1 MAGFNIPASPSKY
14 TLVVDT
20 FRGVD
25 LINSPSNVEKSRSPA
40 APNMIRDQVGKVRK
54 RMGYQTAATAPG
66 GARVNGV
73 HFLGEERLLHA
84 GSKLY
89 RWEDGETGAVFT
101 ELGAMAD
108 SRSASFL
115 FDGKLYL
122 LDGAEYRVFDGEAL
136 QVVSAA
142 AYVPTVVISRNPTG
156 GGTAYE
162 ALNLLGTKWTESF
175 LGTADG
181 KVYQLTADGL
191 DETAVTAEVLDSEGE
206 WIAKTEGTDFTVD
219 REKGTVTFS
228 AAPGAPPV
236 TGHDNVR
243 ITAAKTRE
251 GYGAAISGCTVFAVY
266 GVGGAADRVFL
277 SGNSGKPGM
286 DWYSAYDDPTYF
298 PDVNYT
304 RLSRDG
310 SRVAGYA
317 VLNNTLAAFLQ
328 GSTDGRNVVVRTGSL
343 DGDGEALFRITNTL
357 IGEDAAAPGSF
368 AMAGKEPLFLTG
380 RGVYAITAEEL
391 TGEKYSQ
398 ERSYYISTELE
409 AAEDKEEAQGIVWR
423 DFYVLALGGKLY
435 LLDLRQRSYEKNSP
449 YSSFQYECYYFP
461 GIAARCLYR
470 DGGALCFGQADGKL
484 RRFGTNVDDPGC
496 YDDDGAAIDAYWET
510 SDFDGKAFFRA
521 KTFTG
526 VSVRLA
532 SAALTGV
539 KIFAQK
545 QGIWNKEKDDWG
557 QIFDAKDRA
566 RYLDW
571 SYVDFSKFVFSADRT
586 PRTIWGKIKLKKVD
600 KVRFRL
606 QNSEKDEPF
615 GLYAFGLEWKEPGG
629 NYKR

>member
-1 MAGFNIPASPSKY
+1 MASFNIPASPSKY
-14 TLVVDT
+14 TMVVDT

-25 LINSPSNVEKSRSPA
+25 LINSPTNVEKSRSPA

-54 RMGYQTAATAPG
+54 RMGYRTVATAPE

-84 GSKLY
+84 GAKLY

-108 SRSASFL
+108 ARSVSFR
-115 FDGKLYL
+115 FDDRLYL
-122 LDGAEYRVFDGEAL
+122 LDGTEYRVYDGSTLAA
-136 QVVSAA
+136 VSAG

-162 ALNLLGTKWTESF
+162 ALNLLGTRWRESF
-175 LGTADG
+175 LGTAED
-181 KVYQLTADGL
+181 KTYQLTADGL
-191 DETAVTAEVLDSEGE
+191 DETPVTAELLNADGE
-206 WIAKTEGTDFTVD
+206 WVAKTEGTDFTVD
-219 REKGTVTFS
+219 REKGTVTFTT
-228 AAPGAPPV
+228 APGVSPV

-243 ITAAKTRE
+243 VTASKARE
-251 GYGAAISGCTVFAVY
+251 GYGGMVSACTVFAVY

-277 SGNSGKPGM
+277 SGNAAKPGM

-298 PDVNYT
+298 PDTSYT
-304 RLSRDG
+304 QLSRDG
-310 SRVAGYA
+310 ARVAGYA
-317 VLNNTLAAFLQ
+317 ILNNTLATFLQ
-328 GSTDGRNVVVRTGSL
+328 GSTDGRSVVVRTGSL
-343 DGDGEALFRITNTL
+343 DSDGEALFRITNTL
-357 IGEDAAAPGSF
+357 IGEDAAAPGTF
-368 AMAGKEPLFLTG
+368 ALAGKEPLFLTE

-398 ERSYYISTELE
+398 ERSYYISAELE
-409 AAEDKEEAQGIVWR
+409 KAEDKAGARAIVWR
-423 DFYVLALGGKLY
+423 DFYVLALGGTLY

-461 GIAARCLYR
+461 DITARVLFQ
-470 DGGALCFGQADGKL
+470 DGDALCFGQADGKL

-496 YDDDGAAIDAYWET
+496 YNDDGAAIDAYWEF
-510 SDFDGKAFFRA
+510 SDFDGQTFFRA

-526 VSVRLA
+526 ISVRLA
-532 SAALTGV
+532 SAVLTGV
-539 KIFAQK
+539 RIFAQK
-545 QGIWNKEKDDWG
+545 QGLWS
-557 QIFDAKDRA
+557 QVFDAKERA

-571 SYVDFSKFVFSADRT
+571 GYIDFAKFVFSADRT
-586 PRTIWGKIKLKKVD
+586 PRTLWGKIKLKKVD

-606 QNSEKDEPF
+606 QNNALNEPF

>member
-1 MAGFNIPASPSKY
+1 MASFNIPASPSKY
-14 TLVVDT
+14 TMVVDT

-25 LINSPSNVEKSRSPA
+25 LINSPTNVEKSRSPA

-54 RMGYQTAATAPG
+54 RMGYRTVATAPE

-84 GSKLY
+84 GAKLY

-108 SRSASFL
+108 ARSVSFR
-115 FDGKLYL
+115 FDDRLYL
-122 LDGAEYRVFDGEAL
+122 LDGTEYRVYDGSTLAA
-136 QVVSAA
+136 VSAG

-162 ALNLLGTKWTESF
+162 ALNLLGTRWRESF
-175 LGTADG
+175 LGTAED
-181 KVYQLTADGL
+181 KTYQLTADGL
-191 DETAVTAEVLDSEGE
+191 DETPVTAELLNADGE
-206 WIAKTEGTDFTVD
+206 WVAKTEGTDFTVD
-219 REKGTVTFS
+219 REKGTVTFTT
-228 AAPGAPPV
+228 APGVSPV

-243 ITAAKTRE
+243 VTASKARE
-251 GYGAAISGCTVFAVY
+251 GYGGMVSACTVFAVY

-277 SGNSGKPGM
+277 SGNAAKPGM

-298 PDVNYT
+298 PDTSYT
-304 RLSRDG
+304 QLSRDG
-310 SRVAGYA
+310 ARVAGYA
-317 VLNNTLAAFLQ
+317 ILNNTLATFLQ
-328 GSTDGRNVVVRTGSL
+328 GSTDGRSVVVRTGSL
-343 DGDGEALFRITNTL
+343 DSDGEALFRITNTL
-357 IGEDAAAPGSF
+357 IGEDAAAPGTF
-368 AMAGKEPLFLTG
+368 ALAGKEPLFLTE

-398 ERSYYISTELE
+398 ERSYYISAELE
-409 AAEDKEEAQGIVWR
+409 KAEDKAGARAIVWR
-423 DFYVLALGGKLY
+423 DFYVLALGGTLY

-461 GIAARCLYR
+461 GITARVLFQ
-470 DGGALCFGQADGKL
+470 DGDALCFGQADGKL

-496 YDDDGAAIDAYWET
+496 YNDDGAAIDAYWEF
-510 SDFDGKAFFRA
+510 SDFDGQTFFRA

-526 VSVRLA
+526 ISVRLA
-532 SAALTGV
+532 SAVLTGV
-539 KIFAQK
+539 RIFAQK
-545 QGIWNKEKDDWG
+545 QGLWS
-557 QIFDAKDRA
+557 QVFDAKERA

-571 SYVDFSKFVFSADRT
+571 GYIDFAKFVFSADRT
-586 PRTIWGKIKLKKVD
+586 PRTLWGKIKLKKVD

-606 QNSEKDEPF
+606 QNNALNEPF

>member
-1 MAGFNIPASPSKY
+1 MASFNLPASPPKY
-14 TLVVDT
+14 TMVVDT

-25 LINSPSNVEKSRSPA
+25 LINSPTNVEKSRSPA

-54 RMGYQTAATAPG
+54 RMGYRTVATAPE

-84 GSKLY
+84 GAKLY

-108 SRSASFL
+108 ARSVSFR
-115 FDGKLYL
+115 FDDRLYL
-122 LDGAEYRVFDGEAL
+122 LDGTEYRVYDGSTLAA
-136 QVVSAA
+136 VSAG

-162 ALNLLGTKWTESF
+162 ALNLLGTRWRESF
-175 LGTADG
+175 LGTAED
-181 KVYQLTADGL
+181 KTYQLTADGL
-191 DETAVTAEVLDSEGE
+191 DETPVTAELLNADGE
-206 WIAKTEGTDFTVD
+206 WVAKTEGTDFTVD
-219 REKGTVTFS
+219 REKGTVTFTT
-228 AAPGAPPV
+228 APGVSPV

-243 ITAAKTRE
+243 VTASKARE
-251 GYGAAISGCTVFAVY
+251 GYGGMVSACTVFAVY

-277 SGNSGKPGM
+277 SGNAAKPGM

-298 PDVNYT
+298 PDTSYT
-304 RLSRDG
+304 QLSRDG
-310 SRVAGYA
+310 ARVAGYA
-317 VLNNTLAAFLQ
+317 ILNNTLATFLQ
-328 GSTDGRNVVVRTGSL
+328 GSTDGRSVVVRTGSL
-343 DGDGEALFRITNTL
+343 DSDGEALFRITNTL
-357 IGEDAAAPGSF
+357 IGEDAAAPGTF
-368 AMAGKEPLFLTG
+368 AMAGKEPLFLTE
-380 RGVYAITAEEL
+380 RGIYAITAEEL

-398 ERSYYISTELE
+398 ERSYYISAELE
-409 AAEDKEEAQGIVWR
+409 KAEDKAGARAIVWR
-423 DFYVLALGGKLY
+423 DFYILALGSTLY

-461 GIAARCLYR
+461 DITARVLFQ
-470 DGGALCFGQADGKL
+470 DGDALCFGQADGKL
-484 RRFGTNVDDPGC
+484 RRFGTNVDDPSC
-496 YDDDGAAIDAYWET
+496 YNDDGAAIDAYWEF
-510 SDFDGKAFFRA
+510 SDFDGQTFFRA

-526 VSVRLA
+526 ISVRLA
-532 SAALTGV
+532 SAVLTGV
-539 KIFAQK
+539 RIFAQK
-545 QGIWNKEKDDWG
+545 QGLWS
-557 QIFDAKDRA
+557 QVFDAKERA

-571 SYVDFSKFVFSADRT
+571 GYIDFAKFVFSADRT
-586 PRTIWGKIKLKKVD
+586 PRTLWGKIKLKKVD

-606 QNSEKDEPF
+606 QNNALNEPF

>member
-1 MAGFNIPASPSKY
+1 MASFNIPASPSKY
-14 TLVVDT
+14 TMVVDT

-25 LINSPSNVEKSRSPA
+25 LINSPTNVEKSRSPA

-54 RMGYQTAATAPG
+54 RMGYRTVATAPE

-84 GSKLY
+84 GAKLY

-108 SRSASFL
+108 ARSVSFR
-115 FDGKLYL
+115 FDDRLYL
-122 LDGAEYRVFDGEAL
+122 LDGTEYRVYDGSTLAA
-136 QVVSAA
+136 VSAG

-162 ALNLLGTKWTESF
+162 ALNLLGTRWRESF
-175 LGTADG
+175 LGTAED
-181 KVYQLTADGL
+181 KTYQLTADGL
-191 DETAVTAEVLDSEGE
+191 DETPVTAELLNADGE
-206 WIAKTEGTDFTVD
+206 WVAKTEGTDFTVD

-228 AAPGAPPV
+228 TAPGVSPV

-243 ITAAKTRE
+243 VTASKARE
-251 GYGAAISGCTVFAVY
+251 GYGGMVSACTVFAVY

-277 SGNSGKPGM
+277 SGNAAKPGM

-298 PDVNYT
+298 PDTSYT
-304 RLSRDG
+304 QLSRDG
-310 SRVAGYA
+310 ARVAGYA
-317 VLNNTLAAFLQ
+317 ILNNTLATFLQ
-328 GSTDGRNVVVRTGSL
+328 GSTDGRSVVVRTGSL
-343 DGDGEALFRITNTL
+343 DSDGEALFRITNTL
-357 IGEDAAAPGSF
+357 IGEDAAAPGTF
-368 AMAGKEPLFLTG
+368 ALAGKEPLFLTE

-398 ERSYYISTELE
+398 ERSYYISAELE
-409 AAEDKEEAQGIVWR
+409 KAEDKAGARAIVWR
-423 DFYVLALGGKLY
+423 DFYILALGSTLY

-461 GIAARCLYR
+461 DITARVLFQ
-470 DGGALCFGQADGKL
+470 DGDALCFGQADGKL

-496 YDDDGAAIDAYWET
+496 YNDDGAAIDAYWEF
-510 SDFDGKAFFRA
+510 SDFDGQTFFRA

-526 VSVRLA
+526 ISVRLA
-532 SAALTGV
+532 SAVLTGV
-539 KIFAQK
+539 RIFAQK
-545 QGIWNKEKDDWG
+545 QGLWS
-557 QIFDAKDRA
+557 QVFDAKERA

-571 SYVDFSKFVFSADRT
+571 GYIDFAKFVFSADRT
-586 PRTIWGKIKLKKVD
+586 PRTLWGKIKLKKVD

-606 QNSEKDEPF
+606 QNNALNEPF

>member
-1 MAGFNIPASPSKY
+1 MASFNIPASPSKY
-14 TLVVDT
+14 TMVVDT

-25 LINSPSNVEKSRSPA
+25 LINSPTNVEKSRSPA

-54 RMGYQTAATAPG
+54 RMGYRTMATAPE

-84 GSKLY
+84 GAKLY

-108 SRSASFL
+108 ARSVSFR
-115 FDGKLYL
+115 FDDRLYL
-122 LDGAEYRVFDGEAL
+122 LDGTEYRVYDGSTLAA
-136 QVVSAA
+136 VSAG

-162 ALNLLGTKWTESF
+162 ALNLLGTRWRESF
-175 LGTADG
+175 LGTAED
-181 KVYQLTADGL
+181 KTYQLTADGL
-191 DETAVTAEVLDSEGE
+191 DETPVTAEVLNADGE
-206 WIAKTEGTDFTVD
+206 WVAKTEGTDFTVD
-219 REKGTVTFS
+219 REKGTVTFTT
-228 AAPGAPPV
+228 APGVSPV

-243 ITAAKTRE
+243 VTASKARE
-251 GYGAAISGCTVFAVY
+251 GYGGMVSACTVFAVY

-277 SGNSGKPGM
+277 SGNAAKPGM

-298 PDVNYT
+298 PDTSYT
-304 RLSRDG
+304 QLSRDG
-310 SRVAGYA
+310 AKVAGYA
-317 VLNNTLAAFLQ
+317 ILNNTLATFLQ
-328 GSTDGRNVVVRTGSL
+328 GSTDGRSVVVRTGSL

-357 IGEDAAAPGSF
+357 IGEDAAAPGTF
-368 AMAGKEPLFLTG
+368 ALAGKEPLFLTE

-398 ERSYYISTELE
+398 ERSYYISAELE
-409 AAEDKEEAQGIVWR
+409 KAEDKAGARAIVWR
-423 DFYVLALGGKLY
+423 DFYVLALGGTLY

-461 GIAARCLYR
+461 DITARVLFQ
-470 DGGALCFGQADGKL
+470 DGDALCFGQADGKL

-496 YDDDGAAIDAYWET
+496 YNDDGAAIDAYWEF
-510 SDFDGKAFFRA
+510 SDFDGQTFFRA

-526 VSVRLA
+526 ISVRLA
-532 SAALTGV
+532 SAVLTGV
-539 KIFAQK
+539 RIFAQK
-545 QGIWNKEKDDWG
+545 QGLWS
-557 QIFDAKDRA
+557 QVFDAKERA

-571 SYVDFSKFVFSADRT
+571 GYIDFAKFVFSADRT
-586 PRTIWGKIKLKKVD
+586 PRTLWGKIKLKKVD

-606 QNSEKDEPF
+606 QNNALNEPF